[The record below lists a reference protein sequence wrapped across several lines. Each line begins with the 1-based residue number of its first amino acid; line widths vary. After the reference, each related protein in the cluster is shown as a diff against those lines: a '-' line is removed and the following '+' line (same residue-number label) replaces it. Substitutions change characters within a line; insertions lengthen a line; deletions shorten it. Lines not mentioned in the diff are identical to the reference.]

1 MEKTEERYQAYVRI
15 LKKELVPAMGCTEP
29 IAIAYGAAYA
39 RDVLGKEDIQQVD
52 IYASG
57 NIIKNVKSVTVPNTN
72 GKKGIE
78 SAAAIGIVAGDPKK
92 QLEVISCVSEE
103 QLKQLDSFLERVAI
117 HVHHAKTSCA
127 LEVLIVLTS
136 AHHKVE
142 VKIKNEHSHIVFVKK
157 DEEVIYN
164 EVCEDQNAMDPDYAW
179 LSMERL
185 YEFATSADLHDV
197 EDLLQRQ
204 IDYNTAIAQEGLNK
218 GYGANIAG
226 VLLAAYGN
234 DVSIRARA
242 MAAAGSD
249 ARMSGCELP
258 VIINSGSG
266 NQGMS
271 ASLPVITYAQELH
284 ASQEQ
289 LYRALLISNL
299 STLYQKQHIGRLSAY
314 CGAVSA
320 GAGAGAGICYLH
332 GGDFD
337 AICHTIV
344 NALAITSGIIC
355 DGAKPSCA
363 AKIASAVDAGILGYE
378 MYKQGKQF
386 YRGEGIVAAGIEAT
400 IDSVGQ
406 LACKG
411 MKDTDEEIIEL
422 MIHS

>member
-1 MEKTEERYQAYVRI
+1 MDKSDVRYGAYVRI
-15 LKKELVPAMGCTEP
+15 LEKELVPAMGCTEP

-39 RDVLGKEDIQQVD
+39 KQYINEEPIKQVD

-57 NIIKNVKSVTVPNTN
+57 NIIKNVKSVTVPNT
-72 GKKGIE
+72 GGRKGIE
-78 SAAAIGIVAGDPKK
+78 SAAAIGIVAGNADRK
-92 QLEVISCVSEE
+92 LEVITSVSEE
-103 QLKQLDSFLERVAI
+103 QLIELDAFIHEVPI
-117 HVHHAKTSCA
+117 HVHHAKTTCA
-127 LEVLIVLTS
+127 LEVMIHLTS
-136 AHHKVE
+136 ASHNVK
-142 VKIKNEHSHIVFVKK
+142 VKIQHEHSHIVYVSV
-157 DEEVIYN
+157 DDHVIYN
-164 EVCEDQNAMDPDYAW
+164 EICETQSSQDPDYAH
-179 LSMERL
+179 LSMEGL
-185 YEFATSADLHDV
+185 YDFSMSADLDDV
-197 EDLLQRQ
+197 KTILERQ
-204 IDYNTAIAQEGLNK
+204 IIYNTRIAEEGLSK
-218 GYGANIAG
+218 GYGANIAN
-226 VLLAAYGN
+226 VLLSAYG
-234 DVSIRARA
+234 DRVEVRARA

-271 ASLPVITYAQELH
+271 ASLPVITYAKELQ
-284 ASQEQ
+284 STEEQ

-320 GAGAGAGICYLH
+320 GAGAGAGIAYLC

-337 AICHTIV
+337 TICHTIV

-386 YRGEGIVAAGIEAT
+386 YHGEGIVASDIEKT
-400 IDSVGQ
+400 IDCVGQ

>member
-1 MEKTEERYQAYVRI
+1 MEKSDQRYEAYIRI
-15 LKKELVPAMGCTEP
+15 LTKELVPAMGCTEP

-39 RDVLGKEDIQQVD
+39 KRLLGNDGITQVD

-57 NIIKNVKSVTVPNTN
+57 NIIKNVKSVTVPNTC
-72 GKKGIE
+72 GRKGIE
-78 SAAAIGIVAGDPKK
+78 SAAAIGIVAGNPDKK
-92 QLEVISCVSEE
+92 LEVLSHVTKE
-103 QLKQLDSFLERVAI
+103 QITQLDEFLARTPI
-117 HVHHAKTSCA
+117 HVHHAKTTCA
-127 LEVLIVLTS
+127 LEVMIAITS
-136 AHHKVE
+136 LHHYAE
-142 VKIKNEHSHIVFVKK
+142 VKIKNEHSRIVYVKL
-157 DEEVIYN
+157 DETVLQNDE
-164 EVCEDQNAMDPDYAW
+164 CEDQAASDLDYAL
-179 LSMERL
+179 LSMAGL
-185 YEFATSADLHDV
+185 YEFAISADLQDV
-197 EDLLQRQ
+197 EEILQRQ
-204 IDYNTAIAQEGLNK
+204 IDYNSAIAQEGMQK
-218 GYGANIAG
+218 GYGANIAR
-226 VLLAAYGN
+226 VLLGTYGN
-234 DVSIRARA
+234 SVQIRARA

-266 NQGMS
+266 NQGMT

-284 ASQEQ
+284 ISQEQ

-320 GAGAGAGICYLH
+320 GAGAGAGICYLC

-337 AICHTIV
+337 SICHTIV

-363 AKIASAVDAGILGYE
+363 AKISSAVDAGILGYE

-386 YRGEGIVAAGIEAT
+386 YHGEGIVASGIEET

>member
-1 MEKTEERYQAYVRI
+1 MKKTDERYGAYVRI
-15 LKKELVPAMGCTEP
+15 LQRELVAAMGCTEP
-29 IAIAYGAAYA
+29 IAIAYGAAFAAKY
-39 RDVLGKEDIQQVD
+39 LKEDAIKQVD

-57 NIIKNVKSVTVPNTN
+57 NIIKNVKSVTVPNTE
-72 GKKGIE
+72 GRKGIE
-78 SAAAIGIVAGDPKK
+78 SAAAVGIVAGNPDRK
-92 QLEVISCVSEE
+92 LEVIATVTKE
-103 QLKQLDSFLERVAI
+103 QLHALDEFLKRVPI
-117 HVHHAKTSCA
+117 HVHHVKTTCA
-127 LEVLIVLTS
+127 LEVMIVIHGIKHT
-136 AHHKVE
+136 AE
-142 VKIKNEHSHIVFVKK
+142 VKIKNEHSHIVYVKVD
-157 DEEVIYN
+157 DEVLYN
-164 EVCEDQNAMDPDYAW
+164 EVCVDQIVPHEDDAYLN
-179 LSMERL
+179 MEGL
-185 YEFATSADLHDV
+185 YEFAISADLSDV
-197 EDLLQRQ
+197 KDVLQRQ
-204 IDYNTAIAQEGLNK
+204 IEYNTRIAKEGLEQ
-218 GYGANIAG
+218 GYGANIAN
-226 VLLAAYGN
+226 VLLSAYG
-234 DVSIRARA
+234 DRVEVKARA

-266 NQGMS
+266 NQGMT
-271 ASLPVITYAQELH
+271 ASLPVITYAEELK
-284 ASQEQ
+284 ASEEQ

-320 GAGAGAGICYLH
+320 GAGAGAGICYLC

-386 YRGEGIVAAGIEAT
+386 YHGEGIVASDIEKT
-400 IDSVGQ
+400 IDCVGQ

-411 MKDTDEEIIEL
+411 MKDTDEEIIDL